1 MNETS
6 GVSRPLPTPET
17 SVGTDLSRP
26 LPTPETSVGTDLSRP
41 LPTPDVVWQVYARRK
56 YEEPLHEIGNV
67 MADDVELAKVYARSI
82 YDEFSWVEMVIIPRD
97 SIVTVISS

>member
-1 MNETS
+1 MNET
-6 GVSRPLPTPET
+6 
-17 SVGTDLSRP
+17 VGTDSSRP
-26 LPTPETSVGTDLSRP
+26 FPTNKPSVETDSSRP
-41 LPTPDVVWQVYARRK
+41 LPTPDIVWQVYARRK
-56 YEEPLHEIGNV
+56 YDEPLHEIGNV

>member
-1 MNETS
+1 MNKPS
-6 GVSRPLPTPET
+6 VRIDSARPPATQDSSQPPTP
-17 SVGTDLSRP
+17 SDI
-26 LPTPETSVGTDLSRP
+26 
-41 LPTPDVVWQVYARRK
+41 VWQVYARRK
-56 YEEPLHEIGNV
+56 YDEPLHEIGNV

>member
-1 MNETS
+1 MNEH
-6 GVSRPLPTPET
+6 
-17 SVGTDLSRP
+17 SVGTNSSRP
-26 LPTPETSVGTDLSRP
+26 FPTA
-41 LPTPDVVWQVYARRK
+41 DVVWQVYARRK

-97 SIVTVISS
+97 SIVTVISA